1 MSKVNNEAS
10 QKVTMEVEIIH
21 PHAAGIDVGSRS
33 HYVAIGQGK
42 EDVKKFGVYTDD
54 LHQLC
59 KYLHQHGITTVALE
73 STGSYWQPLFVLLQQ
88 YQLNPI
94 LVNGKYTKNVS
105 GRKTDV
111 QDCQHIQKMH
121 SLGMLEGSFIPDLFT
136 ETVRQYYRHRQTLV
150 ESAAR
155 YINKMQKALRM
166 TNIRLDAV
174 LRDIMGR
181 SGKDIVEAILAGER
195 TPRALALLVQPSLK
209 ASTEEIEKALSGDWR
224 QEYLFEL
231 RHCYE
236 LYKLYHQKIDECDKE
251 IETQLNREIQK
262 QQQQPGYTTAA
273 KVKIKKKKARKN
285 EANIDLQKK
294 ALALSGGID
303 LSAIDGLGLGFVLCL
318 VSETGLDLRSF
329 PTSKQFSSWL
339 QLAPNVK
346 KTGDKVKSSKTPKG
360 KNRLTHAFMHAA
372 NSIGNKKN
380 GDYLTHF
387 FKRICYKK
395 GRPAAIVATA
405 RKLAVIVW
413 NMLVKKQPYQPQP
426 TAQYLDHMRKK
437 QIKNIKSKIRQL
449 GITQGELNT

>member
-1 MSKVNNEAS
+1 M
-10 QKVTMEVEIIH
+10 
-21 PHAAGIDVGSRS
+21 
-33 HYVAIGQGK
+33 
-42 EDVKKFGVYTDD
+42 
-54 LHQLC
+54 
-59 KYLHQHGITTVALE
+59 
-73 STGSYWQPLFVLLQQ
+73 
-88 YQLNPI
+88 
-94 LVNGKYTKNVS
+94 
-105 GRKTDV
+105 
-111 QDCQHIQKMH
+111 
-121 SLGMLEGSFIPDLFT
+121 
-136 ETVRQYYRHRQTLV
+136 
-150 ESAAR
+150 
-155 YINKMQKALRM
+155 
-166 TNIRLDAV
+166 
-174 LRDIMGR
+174 
-181 SGKDIVEAILAGER
+181 
-195 TPRALALLVQPSLK
+195 
-209 ASTEEIEKALSGDWR
+209 
-224 QEYLFEL
+224 
-231 RHCYE
+231 
-236 LYKLYHQKIDECDKE
+236 YHQKIDECDKE

-449 GITQGELNT
+449 GITQGELDT